1 MKSQAQK
8 DQDSG
13 WWLSWYQDPPQDT
26 RGVILFAAFR
36 EVHLNGFQAA
46 SIQNIIDAAGVT
58 KGALYHYFA
67 SKHEIGYALLD
78 EIFSKYIETTFIAP
92 LLETDDPISVLI
104 ENLTESGAQMS
115 EEDVALGCPLDH
127 FSQEMAPID
136 SEFQQR
142 IDALYQRKMGALVS
156 ALKRGQLASN
166 VKNDITAES
175 IAIMIN
181 ATLHGCM
188 GMAKSTRS
196 LETLMQCGAG
206 LIHYLEQL
214 RPDNSQ

>member
-1 MKSQAQK
+1 
-8 DQDSG
+8 
-13 WWLSWYQDPPQDT
+13 
-26 RGVILFAAFR
+26 
-36 EVHLNGFQAA
+36 
-46 SIQNIIDAAGVT
+46 
-58 KGALYHYFA
+58 
-67 SKHEIGYALLD
+67 
-78 EIFSKYIETTFIAP
+78 
-92 LLETDDPISVLI
+92 
-104 ENLTESGAQMS
+104 
-115 EEDVALGCPLDH
+115 
-127 FSQEMAPID
+127 MAPID

-156 ALKRGQLASN
+156 ALKRGQLAGN